1 MGAEIAHRKP
11 QRSSRPKQRFS
22 WNPAVLANKDLCLD
36 ALISLTILCPAFEML
51 AEQNV
56 ASTSKLMATA
66 LVPFI
71 FAYSHGNAQL
81 VHGARINILHPSQC
95 ATIFFESVASKLL
108 FHN

>member
-22 WNPAVLANKDLCLD
+22 LNPAVLANKDLCLD

-71 FAYSHGNAQL
+71 MAHSHGNAQL

-95 ATIFFESVASKLL
+95 AMIFFGICSFEIA
-108 FHN
+108 FP